1 MSSRIVLDQALITK
15 IAQKTEKLEQY
26 IREQIS
32 RRAARLGV
40 ASEAAQILWA
50 KELGIGTSRAL
61 KRLEAHQQEQVRSS
75 LPAVFSGGASK
86 TTQKGK
92 KSSSRSVAR
101 SADPIRL
108 AVGYLIE
115 DEELKSRCGDLLNA
129 RKHFDRALR
138 EATVVLDDRLKKLTG
153 ITNMNPENLVGKALN
168 PNPNKAVIVVSKEP
182 AEQKGFHGICNGLML
197 AFRNPAHH
205 KLDDKFSQ
213 RDALR
218 LCAFVDAVLAILQKA
233 DVHLDRV

>member
-1 MSSRIVLDQALITK
+1 MAHGTKLDQPLLQK
-15 IAQKTEKLEQY
+15 IAEKTNKSTQY

-32 RRAARLGV
+32 RRASRLGI
-40 ASEAAQILWA
+40 AAEAAQILWA
-50 KELGIGTSRAL
+50 KELGIGTAVAL
-61 KRLEAHQQEQVRSS
+61 RRLEPHEQEQVRAS
-75 LPAVFSGGASK
+75 LPAVFSGP
-86 TTQKGK
+86 TTAQKGRK
-92 KSSSRSVAR
+92 GSSRTAVR
-101 SADPIRL
+101 NLDPIRL
-108 AVGYLIE
+108 AVDYLIE
-115 DEELKSRCGDLLNA
+115 DEELKSRCGDLLKA
-129 RKHFDRALR
+129 KRHFDRALR